1 MTWPHG
7 LDSICTMTRNLVLL
21 AFTAALTA
29 CSTGPGQTQWAV
41 REGVD
46 LNTDRA
52 LCRRAAAG
60 IDVSAY
66 GGEAYSD
73 GRYGAAAA
81 MASKLDRESI
91 KAGGAAAVYDAVFDD
106 CMIRKGWAKAQ

>member
-1 MTWPHG
+1 MTSPWRAASVH
-7 LDSICTMTRNLVLL
+7 LMTRILAVL
-21 AFTAALTA
+21 AATAALTA
-29 CSTGPGQTQWAV
+29 CSTGPGQTQWAA
-41 REGVD
+41 REGAD
-46 LNTDRA
+46 LNADRA

-81 MASKLDRESI
+81 MASKLDRESVR
-91 KAGGAAAVYDAVFDD
+91 AGGAAKVYDAVFDD
-106 CMIRKGWAKAQ
+106 CMVRKGWAKAQ